1 MLAQEIKIRGEPT
14 ADPQKCRFVL
24 DAEVLSR
31 SPVSFDKES
40 DTSKAPLAEKLLKL
54 PYIAGVSISGSAVT
68 LTGDNVESWPAIGK
82 EIGGVIRDQIKT
94 GEPAVEEEVMDIGD
108 ADLFTQVNLLIK
120 NDVNPSIAAHG
131 GVITLHSVNDGK
143 AFVTMGGGCQGC
155 TASSITLKQGVESYI
170 VAKVDGVNEIVDM
183 TDHSEGENPYY
194 TEPIQQPTQSGGCGC
209 SSGDSHSHGSG
220 GGCGCSSGGGHSHS
234 HGSGGSC
241 GCSH

>member
-1 MLAQEIKIRGEPT
+1 MLAQEIRIRGEPT

-24 DAEVLSR
+24 EAEVLSR

-40 DTSKAPLAEKLLKL
+40 DTSKAPLAEKLLAL

-82 EIGGVIRDQIKT
+82 EIGGVIREQIKS

-170 VAKVDGVNEIVDM
+170 VAKVEGVNEIVDM

-194 TEPIQQPTQSGGCGC
+194 TQPIPQAGQT
-209 SSGDSHSHGSG
+209 G
-220 GGCGCSSGGGHSHS
+220 GGCGCSSGASQS
-234 HGSGGSC
+234 SGGGCCSTDASPSQGGGC
-241 GCSH
+241 GCN

>member
-1 MLAQEIKIRGEPT
+1 MLAQEIRIRGEPT

-24 DAEVLSR
+24 EAEVLSR

-40 DTSKAPLAEKLLKL
+40 DTSKAPLAEKLLAL

-82 EIGGVIRDQIKT
+82 EIGGVIREQIKS

-194 TEPIQQPTQSGGCGC
+194 TQPIPQAGQTGGGCGC
-209 SSGDSHSHGSG
+209 STAGGGGCGCSTTSSPDSG
-220 GGCGCSSGGGHSHS
+220 GGCGCH
-234 HGSGGSC
+234 
-241 GCSH
+241 

>member
-1 MLAQEIKIRGEPT
+1 MLAQEIRIRGEPT

-24 DAEVLSR
+24 EAEVLSR

-40 DTSKAPLAEKLLKL
+40 DTSKAPLAEKLLAL

-68 LTGDNVESWPAIGK
+68 LTGDDVESWPAIGK
-82 EIGGVIRDQIKT
+82 EIGGVIREQIKS

-194 TEPIQQPTQSGGCGC
+194 RQPIPQAGQT
-209 SSGDSHSHGSG
+209 G
-220 GGCGCSSGGGHSHS
+220 GGCGCSTGGG
-234 HGSGGSC
+234 GGC
-241 GCSH
+241 GCSTTSSPDGGGGCGCH

>member
-1 MLAQEIKIRGEPT
+1 MLAQEIRIRGEPT

-24 DAEVLSR
+24 EAEVLSR

-40 DTSKAPLAEKLLKL
+40 DTSKAPLAEKLLAL

-82 EIGGVIRDQIKT
+82 EIGGVIREQIKS

-194 TEPIQQPTQSGGCGC
+194 TQPIPQAGQTGGGCGC
-209 SSGDSHSHGSG
+209 STGGGGGCGCSTASSPDSG
-220 GGCGCSSGGGHSHS
+220 GGCGCH
-234 HGSGGSC
+234 
-241 GCSH
+241 

>member
-1 MLAQEIKIRGEPT
+1 MLAQEIRIRGEPT

-24 DAEVLSR
+24 EAEVLSR

-40 DTSKAPLAEKLLKL
+40 DTSKAPLAEKLLAL

-82 EIGGVIRDQIKT
+82 EIGGVIREQIKS

-194 TEPIQQPTQSGGCGC
+194 TQPIPQAGQT
-209 SSGDSHSHGSG
+209 G
-220 GGCGCSSGGGHSHS
+220 GGCGCSSGASQS
-234 HGSGGSC
+234 SGGGCCSSDASPSQGGGC
-241 GCSH
+241 GCN

>member
-1 MLAQEIKIRGEPT
+1 MLAQEIRIRGEPT

-24 DAEVLSR
+24 EAEVLSR

-40 DTSKAPLAEKLLKL
+40 DTSKAPLAERLLAL

-82 EIGGVIRDQIKT
+82 EIGGVIREQIKS

-120 NDVNPSIAAHG
+120 NDVNPSIASHG

-155 TASSITLKQGVESYI
+155 SASSITLKQGVESYI

-194 TEPIQQPTQSGGCGC
+194 TQPIPQAGQT
-209 SSGDSHSHGSG
+209 G
-220 GGCGCSSGGGHSHS
+220 GGCGCSSGASQS
-234 HGSGGSC
+234 SSGGCCSTDAGPSQGGGGGC
-241 GCSH
+241 GCN

>member
-1 MLAQEIKIRGEPT
+1 MLAQEIRIRGEPT

-24 DAEVLSR
+24 EAEVLSR
-31 SPVSFDKES
+31 SPVSFNKES
-40 DTSKAPLAEKLLKL
+40 DTSKAPLAEKLLAL

-82 EIGGVIRDQIKT
+82 EIGGVIREQIKS

-194 TEPIQQPTQSGGCGC
+194 TQPIPQAGQT
-209 SSGDSHSHGSG
+209 G
-220 GGCGCSSGGGHSHS
+220 GGCGCSSGASQS
-234 HGSGGSC
+234 SGGGCCSTDASPSQGGGC
-241 GCSH
+241 GCN

>member
-1 MLAQEIKIRGEPT
+1 MLAQEIRIRGEPT

-24 DAEVLSR
+24 EAEVLSR

-40 DTSKAPLAEKLLKL
+40 DTSKAPLAEKLLAL

-82 EIGGVIRDQIKT
+82 EIGGVIRDQLKS

-108 ADLFTQVNLLIK
+108 ADLFTQVDLLIK

-155 TASSITLKQGVESYI
+155 SASSITLKQGVESYI
-170 VAKVDGVNEIVDM
+170 VAKVEGVNEIVDM

-194 TEPIQQPTQSGGCGC
+194 TQPIPQAGQT
-209 SSGDSHSHGSG
+209 G
-220 GGCGCSSGGGHSHS
+220 GGCGCSSGSTQS
-234 HGSGGSC
+234 TGGSC
-241 GCSH
+241 STGGSQSQGGCGCN

>member
-1 MLAQEIKIRGEPT
+1 MLAQEIRIRGEPT

-24 DAEVLSR
+24 EAEVLSR
-31 SPVSFDKES
+31 SPVSFNKES
-40 DTSKAPLAEKLLKL
+40 DTSKAPLAEKLLAL

-82 EIGGVIRDQIKT
+82 EIGGVIREQIKS

-183 TDHSEGENPYY
+183 TDHSEG
-194 TEPIQQPTQSGGCGC
+194 
-209 SSGDSHSHGSG
+209 
-220 GGCGCSSGGGHSHS
+220 
-234 HGSGGSC
+234 
-241 GCSH
+241 

>member
-1 MLAQEIKIRGEPT
+1 MLAQEIRIRGEPT

-24 DAEVLSR
+24 EAEVLSR
-31 SPVSFDKES
+31 SPVNFNKES
-40 DTSKAPLAEKLLKL
+40 DTSKAPLAEKLLAL

-82 EIGGVIRDQIKT
+82 EIGGVIREQIKS
-94 GEPAVEEEVMDIGD
+94 GEPAVEEEIMDIGD

-194 TEPIQQPTQSGGCGC
+194 TQPIPQAGQT
-209 SSGDSHSHGSG
+209 G
-220 GGCGCSSGGGHSHS
+220 GGCGCSSGASQS
-234 HGSGGSC
+234 SGGGCCSSDASPSQGGGC
-241 GCSH
+241 GCN

>member
-1 MLAQEIKIRGEPT
+1 MLAQEIRIRGEPT

-24 DAEVLSR
+24 EAEVLSR

-40 DTSKAPLAEKLLKL
+40 DTSKAPLAEKLLAL

-82 EIGGVIRDQIKT
+82 EIGGVIREQIKS

-194 TEPIQQPTQSGGCGC
+194 TQPIPQAGQT
-209 SSGDSHSHGSG
+209 G
-220 GGCGCSSGGGHSHS
+220 GGCGCSSGASQSSGGGCCSS
-234 HGSGGSC
+234 DASPSQGSGC
-241 GCSH
+241 GCN

>member
-1 MLAQEIKIRGEPT
+1 MLAQEIRIRGEPT

-24 DAEVLSR
+24 EAEVLSR
-31 SPVSFDKES
+31 SPVSFDRES
-40 DTSKAPLAEKLLKL
+40 DTSKAPLAERLLAL

-82 EIGGVIRDQIKT
+82 EIGGVIREQIKT

-120 NDVNPSIAAHG
+120 NDVNPSIASHG
-131 GVITLHSVNDGK
+131 GTITLHSVNDGK

-170 VAKVDGVNEIVDM
+170 VAKVDGVSEIVDM
-183 TDHSEGENPYY
+183 TDHTQGENPYY
-194 TEPIQQPTQSGGCGC
+194 TQQLPQAGQT
-209 SSGDSHSHGSG
+209 G
-220 GGCGCSSGGGHSHS
+220 GGCGCSSGGQS
-234 HGSGGSC
+234 SGGSC
-241 GCSH
+241 STDASPSQGGGGCGCQ

>member
-1 MLAQEIKIRGEPT
+1 MLAQEIRIRGEPT

-24 DAEVLSR
+24 EAEVLSR

-40 DTSKAPLAEKLLKL
+40 DTSKAPLAEKLLAL

-82 EIGGVIRDQIKT
+82 EIGGVIREQIKS

-194 TEPIQQPTQSGGCGC
+194 TQPIPQAGQT
-209 SSGDSHSHGSG
+209 G
-220 GGCGCSSGGGHSHS
+220 GGCGCSSGASQS
-234 HGSGGSC
+234 SSGGCCSTDASPSQGGGC
-241 GCSH
+241 GCN

>member
-1 MLAQEIKIRGEPT
+1 MLAQEIRIRGEPT

-24 DAEVLSR
+24 EAEVLSR

-40 DTSKAPLAEKLLKL
+40 DTSKAPLAERLLAL

-82 EIGGVIRDQIKT
+82 EIGGVIREQIKT

-120 NDVNPSIAAHG
+120 NDVNPSIASHG

-155 TASSITLKQGVESYI
+155 SASSITLKQGVESYI

-194 TEPIQQPTQSGGCGC
+194 TQPIPQAGQT
-209 SSGDSHSHGSG
+209 G
-220 GGCGCSSGGGHSHS
+220 GGCGCSSGASQS
-234 HGSGGSC
+234 SGGGCCSTDAGPSQGGGGGC
-241 GCSH
+241 GCN